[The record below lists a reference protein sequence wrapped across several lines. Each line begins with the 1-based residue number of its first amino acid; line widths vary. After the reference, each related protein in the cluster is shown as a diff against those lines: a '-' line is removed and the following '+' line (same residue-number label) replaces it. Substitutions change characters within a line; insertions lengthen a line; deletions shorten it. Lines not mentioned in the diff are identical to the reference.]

1 MLEIQNVGKRY
12 GRVIAIN
19 EINLNIA
26 PGTIAGVV
34 GAPGSGKTTLL
45 QICAGLERP
54 TVGDVRLF
62 GVSATQNINEVRRLT
77 GFVPSAPGVY
87 PDMSCAEFLRFF
99 ATCHGVPVAQQP
111 QLIADLL
118 QLVDLYHR
126 RDDSTEV
133 LSPGMRRRLGV
144 ARAMVHDPALLV
156 LDDFTEWLDPRARV
170 DLRDMV
176 VNLGGMGKIVLMSGR
191 VIADLRDMCTNLIML
206 EKGRVVDVTGAIDSA
221 DPAARRMI
229 VVKYLGDVEIAD
241 QLATAAKDVV
251 SVRQMQP
258 PAPRDAQQTALNQLK
273 EMHIVFGGTYAS
285 ASELLRVLMHSG
297 VQIVGFSEEAQA
309 S

>member
-54 TVGDVRLF
+54 TVGDVRVF
-62 GVSATQNINEVRRLT
+62 GASVAQNVNEVRRLT
-77 GFVPSAPGVY
+77 GFAPAEPGIY
-87 PDMSCAEFLRFF
+87 PDMTCAEYLQFF
-99 ATCHGVPVAQQP
+99 AACHGVPAAQQP
-111 QLIADLL
+111 QLVNDLL
-118 QLVDLYHR
+118 QLVDLHHR
-126 RDDSTEV
+126 RDSSTEQM
-133 LSPGMRRRLGV
+133 SPGMRRRLGF
-144 ARAMVHDPALLV
+144 ARALVHDPALLV

-170 DLRDMV
+170 DLRDTIA
-176 VNLGGMGKIVLMSGR
+176 NLGAMGKIVLLSGR
-191 VIADLRDMCTNLIML
+191 VLADLHSMCTNVIML
-206 EKGRVVDVTGAIDSA
+206 EKGRVVNVTGAIDSA
-221 DPAARRMI
+221 DPAVRRTI

-241 QLATAAKDVV
+241 QLAQAAKDVV
-251 SVRQMQP
+251 AVRQMQP
-258 PAPRDAQQTALNQLK
+258 PAPRDAQQTPLNQLK
-273 EMHIVFGGTYAS
+273 EMHITFGGAYAS

-297 VQIVGFSEEAQA
+297 VQIVGFSEEARQ
-309 S
+309 